1 MLDKK
6 NNQNQDNKN
15 QNQNQDQKFS
25 EEINQTPSQKG
36 KSDLPDENDD
46 DGDED
51 ENHYD
56 DSVKEN

>member
-1 MLDKK
+1 MPDKK
-6 NNQNQDNKN
+6 NNQNQDDKD
-15 QNQNQDQKFS
+15 QSQNQDQKFV
-25 EEINQTPSQKG
+25 EQIIQTPSQKG

-56 DSVKEN
+56 DSVK

>member
-1 MLDKK
+1 MTKK
-6 NNQNQDNKN
+6 TTRIQENKN

-25 EEINQTPSQKG
+25 EQINQTPSQIN
-36 KSDLPDENDD
+36 KSDLPDVNDN

-56 DSVKEN
+56 DSVKES